1 MWNVPSLSLPGGLR
15 PLRLLLFLP
24 WLALLGWLADH
35 AWFLVDDAFISFRYA
50 RNLLE
55 GHGLVFNPG
64 ERVEGYSNFLWVL
77 ELAALWGAFG
87 LRPEHAAPWLSVAFT
102 AATLA
107 VVLWWAARLP
117 SLAPGRGEEAGG
129 RGDWLVGWMAL
140 GLVCSSAT
148 FATWTSGGGLETRQ
162 FTFFVVLSVA
172 CLSLRRD
179 RRRALLLASCGLA
192 LASLTRPEGPLFAA
206 CCFAWYALQ
215 RRADTGRWMPEWG
228 AAACLVAPCA
238 LAVAAHYLFRYGYY
252 GEWLPNTYYAKHL
265 GPWYEMGVRYLGAAA
280 RETGLYLLLPLALV
294 ALATGWRQNR
304 SLAHALPLLCV
315 VLHMAYVA
323 RVGGDHFEWR
333 PLDPYWP
340 LLAVPAAA
348 GIVHVGLM
356 ASRGLRRLVPFAS
369 RHPLATARGC
379 AVALFLPVLL
389 YSNAM
394 QAAFL
399 FNVARIYP
407 VTGESDEE
415 SAGLLAGV
423 PGMPALVDMANDAND
438 LMAKPRVAIRA
449 QFMWQMTARW
459 IRQWRP
465 YENVRGIVPD
475 DAVALR
481 YAVGVMPYYLPD
493 LEVVDGHGLTDAT
506 IARNPVPPDRRR
518 SMAHDRRPPPGYAAE
533 RGVNFM
539 VHPAAGSAE
548 EALERAIYAAQVGA
562 DLWMPFDAPDLEW
575 VEARFDTFSYDTE
588 ADDRLEKTLD
598 GARRLISARF
608 DVWLDG
614 RRLLY
619 VKKRC
624 GVWPERFFLHVV
636 PADPDDLPDERKQYG
651 YDNLDFLFWGNGG
664 TRQLPATRQCAVPKQ
679 LPDYAIA
686 AIRTGQ
692 AVRMPDGE
700 FNVLWSG
707 EHRFREDGT
716 GDG

>member
-1 MWNVPSLSLPGGLR
+1 MWNASPLSLPGGLR

-107 VVLWWAARLP
+107 AMLWWATRLP
-117 SLAPGRGEEAGG
+117 SLALRV
-129 RGDWLVGWMAL
+129 LTGWMAL

-148 FATWTSGGGLETRQ
+148 FATWTSAGGLETRQ
-162 FTFFVVLSVA
+162 FTFFVVLSVV
-172 CLSLRRD
+172 CLSLHRD
-179 RRRALLLASCGLA
+179 RRRMLLLASCSLA
-192 LASLTRPEGPLFAA
+192 AASLTRPEGPLFAA

-399 FNVARIYP
+399 FNVARISP
-407 VTGESDEE
+407 LAGESDEE

-423 PGMPALVDMANDAND
+423 PGMPALVDMANDANE
-438 LMAKPRVAIRA
+438 LMGKAGVSARV
-449 QFMWQMTARW
+449 QFVGRMTARW
-459 IRQWRP
+459 VRQWHT
-465 YENVRGIVPD
+465 YEDVRGIIPD
-475 DAVALR
+475 DAVMLEYVA
-481 YAVGVMPYYLPD
+481 GVVPYYLPD
-493 LEVVDGHGLTDAT
+493 LEVVDGHGLADAT
-506 IARNPVPPDRRR
+506 VARSPVPSDRRR
-518 SMAHDRRPPPGYAAE
+518 RMAHDRRPPPGYLAK
-533 RGVNFM
+533 RGVNFT
-539 VHPAAGSAE
+539 VYAPAASLE
-548 EALERAIYAAQVGA
+548 EALQRATYAAPFGP
-562 DLWMPFDAPDLEW
+562 DLWMPFDAPDPEW
-575 VEARFDTFSYDTE
+575 VEARFETFSYDAE
-588 ADDRLEKTLD
+588 ADARLEQALD
-598 GARRLISARF
+598 GARHLLGARF

-619 VKKRC
+619 VKDRC
-624 GVWPERFFLHVV
+624 AFVENAFFLHVV
-636 PADPDDLPDERKQYG
+636 PADPEDLPEERKKYG
-651 YDNLDFLFWGNGG
+651 YDNLDFQVFGG
-664 TRQLPATRQCAVPKQ
+664 DRRRFAPAKRLKVAHRCVVARP
-679 LPDYAIA
+679 LPDYTIG

-692 AVRMPDGE
+692 TAPMPNGE
-700 FNVLWSG
+700 FKVLWSG
-707 EHRFREDGT
+707 EHGFSADGT
-716 GDG
+716 SDG